1 MLEGID
7 SAEVRQGRCALGWWS
22 RDRDR
27 DGRRYD
33 DISVDEVATRLADH
47 MAQCTRDKES
57 LREALDEHAA
67 DVDRKHYENLARFNR
82 IEKTIYLAMG
92 GGIVAGWL
100 LTHGN
105 VAALLK

>member
-1 MLEGID
+1 M
-7 SAEVRQGRCALGWWS
+7 GWWS
-22 RDRDR
+22 RDRN
-27 DGRRYD
+27 GRRRD
-33 DISVDEVATRLADH
+33 DLSVEEVATRLADH
-47 MAQCTRDKES
+47 MDQCAKDKES
-57 LREALDEHAA
+57 LREALAEHAA
-67 DVDRKHYENLARFNR
+67 DVDRKHYENLARFSR